1 MKTNKVDKSKRI
13 IALDIEGTIISNAI
27 SIFPRPG
34 LNTFLEFLDASFSR
48 IVVMT
53 ALEERIFRKIAK
65 ILCDEG
71 TTPLWF
77 NDLEYYSWKG
87 QHELKYKDLR
97 CIPDSDI
104 QSVIIIDDMEEYIHP
119 DQKQFWIQ
127 VQPFSAPYSK
137 KDKELFRM
145 IKILS
150 KLK

>member
-1 MKTNKVDKSKRI
+1 MDKSKRI
-13 IALDIEGTIISNAI
+13 IALDIEGTLISNAV

-34 LNTFLEFLDASFSR
+34 LNTFLEFLDANFSR

-53 ALEERIFRKIAK
+53 ALEDRIFRKIAK
-65 ILCDEG
+65 ILSDEG
-71 TTPLWF
+71 TTPRWF
-77 NDLEYYSWKG
+77 NDLEYCSWKG

-104 QSVIIIDDMEEYIHP
+104 QNVIIIDDMEEYIHP
-119 DQKQFWIQ
+119 DQKQCWIKI
-127 VQPFSAPYSK
+127 QPFNAPYSK